1 MIDRPQ
7 HVHTGLNLGRSEY
20 FYTMLNSDFIEGKQS
35 GPIPIQD
42 TTKEAF
48 SAMLQYLYTDE
59 VDLADS
65 NVLDVLRLAHRCQL
79 TRLCQ
84 ECCVYVRRTLN
95 VQNAV
100 SWWVA
105 AKDFFMEDVTEQA
118 FEFVKQNFKRIRC
131 DAPSTLCLLDSR
143 PELMKDLLMHLPM

>member
-1 MIDRPQ
+1 MPALLFDKDAC
-7 HVHTGLNLGRSEY
+7 RSEY
-20 FYTMLNSDFIEGKQS
+20 FYTMLNSEFMEGRHT
-35 GPIPIQD
+35 GPIAIQD

-48 SAMLQYLYTDE
+48 SAVLQYLYTDE
-59 VDLADS
+59 VDLTDG
-65 NVLDVLRLAHRCQL
+65 NVLDVLRLAHRCHL
-79 TRLCQ
+79 TRLCR

-100 SWWVA
+100 SWWIA

-118 FEFVKQNFKRIRC
+118 FDFVKQNFKNIRAA
-131 DAPSTLCLLDSR
+131 APSTLCLLDSR